1 MKEKIGD
8 YLLDTSKLVFAG
20 VVLSTVLELE
30 VSKPNIIIFGIY
42 ASFILALI
50 GFLILRSK

>member
-30 VSKPNIIIFGIY
+30 VSKPTIIFIGIY
-42 ASFILALI
+42 SSSMIAFLGFI
-50 GFLILRSK
+50 ILQK